1 MFFSHRTLR
10 VALATLLVALLAFPP
25 AAHAKSGG
33 KAAKPPAPPPGTQ
46 VEGRVFGGD
55 GKTPVRGAVLEVR
68 SIEGDKSWKSTPTD
82 RSGRFQM
89 KGIDYGWAEIV
100 ITTGKGEFI
109 GDQAINLPPGTK
121 VGVSFTLLDT
131 ADRPESWWAE
141 RHVELPKDIAAGDVS
156 GMAATSQKLTGVEYW
171 KSPAGLAIL
180 IGGGVLALG
189 LIAAGGRG
197 YKAPAA
203 KTTATPTTP

>member
-1 MFFSHRTLR
+1 MFFSQRALR
-10 VALATLLVALLAFPP
+10 IALASVLAALMAFPSSTF
-25 AAHAKSGG
+25 AKTGG
-33 KAAKPPAPPPGTQ
+33 KAGKPVPTPPGTT
-46 VEGRVFGGD
+46 VSGRVLGGD
-55 GKTPVRGAVLEVR
+55 GKTPVRGALIEVR
-68 SIEGDKSWKSTPTD
+68 SIEGDKSWKSLPTD
-82 RSGRFQM
+82 RSGRYQV
-89 KGIDYGWAEIV
+89 KGLDYGWAEIV

-109 GDQAINLPPGTK
+109 GDQAINLPPGAK

-131 ADRPESWWAE
+131 ADRPESWWTE
-141 RHVELPKDIAAGDVS
+141 RRVELPKDIAASDVS
-156 GMAATSQKLTGVEYW
+156 GMAAASQKLTGVEYW

-203 KTTATPTTP
+203 ATTTPTTP

>member
-1 MFFSHRTLR
+1 MFFSHRVFR
-10 VALATLLVALLAFPP
+10 IALASILAAFLAFPP
-25 AAHAKSGG
+25 SAFAKAGG
-33 KAAKPPAPPPGTQ
+33 KAEKPVPTPPGTR
-46 VEGRVFGGD
+46 VEGRVLGGD

-68 SIEGDKSWKSTPTD
+68 SIEGDKSWKSLPTD
-82 RSGRFQM
+82 RNGRFQM
-89 KGIDYGWAEIV
+89 KGLDYGWAEIV

-131 ADRPESWWAE
+131 ADRPESWWTE
-141 RHVELPKDIAAGDVS
+141 RRVELPKDIAANEVS
-156 GMAATSQKLTGVEYW
+156 GMAATSQRLTGVEYW

-197 YKAPAA
+197 YKAPAP
-203 KTTATPTTP
+203 ATTTP